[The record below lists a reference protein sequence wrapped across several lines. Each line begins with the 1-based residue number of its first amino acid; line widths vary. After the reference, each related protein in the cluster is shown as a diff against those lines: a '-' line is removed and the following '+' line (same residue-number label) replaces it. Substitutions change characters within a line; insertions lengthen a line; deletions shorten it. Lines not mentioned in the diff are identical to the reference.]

1 MQRQEKVKI
10 QNKMNSKPRIKFMI
24 LLRRLVMIFI
34 NMILFHSF
42 YFSSIKISIENN
54 QFSLL
59 VMLFLWVVE
68 KLLRSLKPLEIFR
81 ILRCM

>member
-59 VMLFLWVVE
+59 VMLFLWLVE